1 MKNLDHLR
9 QRPMTANQRRTE
21 VAAKNLVTALRDP
34 AVTKALRTS
43 LGRESAEQTIA
54 EIDAQVVEA
63 LKAGDPSRR

>member
-1 MKNLDHLR
+1 
-9 QRPMTANQRRTE
+9 MTANQRRTE